1 MLNADICKFS
11 YFTEERITTQENSKL
26 SYMKTSIGDRIRN
39 RRKELKQRQED
50 VALALGINRVAISQW
65 ERDETQPNGTNL
77 FRLARVLSCPP
88 EWILNGIG
96 EPNDMKLDNAEMG
109 PPLQGM
115 VPLINSVQ
123 AGAWTTI
130 KEMNIPFEQIE
141 FVRSVSAVSP
151 HAFALRVVGDS
162 MFNPSHPKSLS
173 DGDIVTVD
181 PNVQT
186 INGSIVVA
194 LLENEEQATI
204 KMLVIEGTKRF
215 LRPLNPQFPII
226 NIEENTRIIGVAVD
240 KIKSLR

>member
-1 MLNADICKFS
+1 MNI
-11 YFTEERITTQENSKL
+11 N
-26 SYMKTSIGDRIRN
+26 DRIRN
-39 RRKELKQRQED
+39 RMESIGLRQKDLVAKTGASRGTVSLWINGPSEPQGENLLK
-50 VALALGINRVAISQW
+50 
-65 ERDETQPNGTNL
+65 
-77 FRLARVLSCPP
+77 LARVLSCPP
-88 EWILNGIG
+88 EWILHGTG

-109 PPLQGM
+109 PLLQGV

-130 KEMNIPFEQIE
+130 KAMNIPFEQIE

>member
-1 MLNADICKFS
+1 MSITLNKKRFNLLNMN
-11 YFTEERITTQENSKL
+11 TN
-26 SYMKTSIGDRIRN
+26 DRIRKRMEAIGLRQKDLVAKTGASRGTVSLWIN
-39 RRKELKQRQED
+39 GPSEPQGENLLK
-50 VALALGINRVAISQW
+50 
-65 ERDETQPNGTNL
+65 
-77 FRLARVLSCPP
+77 LARVLSCQP
-88 EWILNGIG
+88 EWILNGTG
-96 EPNDMKLDNAEMG
+96 EPDDMKLDNAEMG
-109 PPLQGM
+109 PLLQGV

-162 MFNPSHPKSLS
+162 MFNPSHSKSLS

>member
-1 MLNADICKFS
+1 
-11 YFTEERITTQENSKL
+11 
-26 SYMKTSIGDRIRN
+26 MKTIGDRIRT
-39 RRKELKQRQED
+39 RRKELKKSQNELAIPID
-50 VALALGINRVAISQW
+50 VSRVTVSQW
-65 ERDETQPNGTNL
+65 ERDETQPSGNNL
-77 FRLARVLSCPP
+77 LKLAKELLCSPN
-88 EWILNGIG
+88 WIIDGIG
-96 EPNDMKLDNAEMG
+96 EPTDMKLDNAEMG
-109 PPLQGM
+109 PRLQGLI
-115 VPLINSVQ
+115 PLINSVQ

-130 KEMNIPFEQIE
+130 KKMNIPFEQIE
-141 FVRSVSAVSP
+141 FVRSVSSVSP

-162 MFNPSHPKSLS
+162 MFNPSHSKSLS

-204 KMLVIEGTKRF
+204 KMLVIEGTRSF

-226 NIEENTRIIGVAVD
+226 QIEENTKIIGVAVD